1 MRIIAASLA
10 CTTLLLAG
18 CGGGGGAASSPSSVT
33 PVVPTLSG
41 KATAQVSI
49 VIPPKA
55 ASAARGV
62 KPAYV
67 SPSTQSITVQVDS
80 ATPTIQ
86 NLSPTS
92 PNCTNAGAAYPID
105 CTVPVSATAGAH
117 TVTFNTFDQPNA
129 AGSSLSTNSIPVT
142 FVAGQNPT
150 IPVALA
156 GVPHSFYAAPLG
168 AALFM
173 GSLTAGFG
181 FVPGSQSILIA
192 ALDADG
198 NFIVGPGAPAL
209 AATVSGATAGSGIA
223 ISAASA
229 SNPNQFTLT
238 ATGFGNATLALSATP
253 ASSLAGS
260 PLTAN
265 AALVTGPGI
274 TTLAG
279 STIAGFADGTGASA
293 SFSYPSFLAYD
304 SANGNLYVT
313 DPNNNEIRQVTP
325 AGAVTTLAGSTTPGS
340 ADGTGTS
347 ASFSS
352 PQGIAYDSV
361 NGDLYVTDTG
371 NCNVRQVTTAGAVVT
386 IAGGLSGRH
395 SCGSLDATGTSAR
408 FSYPAGIAYD
418 GANGDLYVTDW
429 NNCEIRQVT
438 TAGVVTTI
446 AGSTSCGSA
455 DGTGTSA
462 RFYSPVGIAYDSA
475 NGDLYVTDLGNCEI
489 RQITPAW
496 VVTTVAGS
504 THCGSADGIGAS
516 ASFSNPS
523 GIVYDSAN
531 GDLYVTDTNSSIIRQ
546 VTTAGAVTTIAGEAN
561 STLGFADGIGANA
574 RFSYPAGIEYDP
586 ANGLL
591 YITDSNNNAI
601 REMQL

>member
-1 MRIIAASLA
+1 L
-10 CTTLLLAG
+10 
-18 CGGGGGAASSPSSVT
+18 
-33 PVVPTLSG
+33 PTLSG
-41 KATAQVSI
+41 KSTAQVSI

-55 ASAARGV
+55 SSSARGI

-129 AGSSLSTNSIPVT
+129 TGSSLSTNSIPVT

-168 AALFM
+168 TALFT

-181 FVPGSQSILIA
+181 FVPGSQSILVA

-198 NFIVGPGAPAL
+198 NFILGPGAPAL
-209 AATVSGATAGSGIA
+209 AVTVSGATAGSGIA

-238 ATGFGNATLALSATP
+238 ATGYGSATLALSATP

-265 AALVTGPGI
+265 AALVTGPDA

-279 STIAGFADGTGASA
+279 NAVAGFADGTGASA
-293 SFSYPSFLAYD
+293 SFNYPSFLAYD

-313 DPNNNEIRQVTP
+313 DANNCEIRQVTS
-325 AGAVTTLAGSTTPGS
+325 GGVVTTIAGSTSCGI
-340 ADGTGTS
+340 ADGTGPS
-347 ASFSS
+347 ASFNS
-352 PQGIAYDSV
+352 PQGIAYDSA

-408 FSYPAGIAYD
+408 FNYPSGIAYD

-455 DGTGTSA
+455 HGTGTSA
-462 RFYSPVGIAYDSA
+462 SFYSPVGIAYDSA
-475 NGDLYVTDLGNCEI
+475 NGDLYVTDYGNCEI
-489 RQITPAW
+489 RQVTAAG

-504 THCGSADGIGAS
+504 TSCGSADGTGAS
-516 ASFSNPS
+516 ASFNRPS
-523 GIVYDSAN
+523 GIVYDGAT
-531 GDLYVTDTNSSIIRQ
+531 GDLYVTDTANNTIRR

-574 RFSYPAGIEYDP
+574 RFSNPAGIEYDP

>member
-1 MRIIAASLA
+1 MRFIVASLA

-18 CGGGGGAASSPSSVT
+18 CGGGGGVSSPSSVT

-55 ASAARGV
+55 ASSARGI

-156 GVPHSFYAAPLG
+156 GVPLSFYAAPLG
-168 AALFM
+168 AALIS
-173 GSLTAGFG
+173 GSLTAGIG

-238 ATGFGNATLALSATP
+238 ATGYGSATLALSATP

-260 PLTAN
+260 PLTAST
-265 AALVTGPGI
+265 ALVTGPN
-274 TTLAG
+274 TTILAG

-293 SFSYPSFLAYD
+293 SFNYPSFLAYD

-313 DPNNNEIRQVTP
+313 DANNCEIRQVTLG
-325 AGAVTTLAGSTTPGS
+325 GAVTTIAGSTTCGS
-340 ADGTGTS
+340 ADGTGPS
-347 ASFSS
+347 ASFNG

-361 NGDLYVTDTG
+361 NGDLYVTDTS

-408 FSYPAGIAYD
+408 FNYPSGIAYD

-446 AGSTSCGSA
+446 AGSTTCGSV
-455 DGTGTSA
+455 DGTGASA
-462 RFYSPVGIAYDSA
+462 SFHSPLGIAYDSA
-475 NGDLYVTDLGNCEI
+475 NGDLYVTD
-489 RQITPAW
+489 T
-496 VVTTVAGS
+496 
-504 THCGSADGIGAS
+504 
-516 ASFSNPS
+516 SN
-523 GIVYDSAN
+523 
-531 GDLYVTDTNSSIIRQ
+531 SIIRQ
-546 VTTAGAVTTIAGEAN
+546 VTTAGAVTTIAGTAN
-561 STLGFADGIGANA
+561 SAIGLADGIGANA

>member
-1 MRIIAASLA
+1 M
-10 CTTLLLAG
+10 
-18 CGGGGGAASSPSSVT
+18 
-33 PVVPTLSG
+33 
-41 KATAQVSI
+41 
-49 VIPPKA
+49 
-55 ASAARGV
+55 
-62 KPAYV
+62 
-67 SPSTQSITVQVDS
+67 DS
-80 ATPTIQ
+80 ATPAIQ

-129 AGSSLSTNSIPVT
+129 TGSSLSTNSIPVT

-168 AALFM
+168 AALFT
-173 GSLTAGFG
+173 GSLTAGFA
-181 FVPGSQSILIA
+181 FVPGSQSILIV

-238 ATGFGNATLALSATP
+238 ATGFGSATLALSATP

-325 AGAVTTLAGSTTPGS
+325 AGAVTTLAGSTTRGS

-347 ASFSS
+347 ASFFS

-361 NGDLYVTDTG
+361 NGDLYVTDTS
-371 NCNVRQVTTAGAVVT
+371 NCNVRQVTTAGVVTT
-386 IAGGLSGRH
+386 IAGST
-395 SCGSLDATGTSAR
+395 SCGSANGTGTSAR
-408 FSYPAGIAYD
+408 FNYPAGITYD

-438 TAGVVTTI
+438 TAGVVTTV

-496 VVTTVAGS
+496 VVTTVVGS
-504 THCGSADGIGAS
+504 TSCGSADGTGAS

-531 GDLYVTDTNSSIIRQ
+531 GDLYVTDTNNSIIRQ
-546 VTTAGAVTTIAGEAN
+546 VTTAGAVTTIAGQAN

>member
-18 CGGGGGAASSPSSVT
+18 CGGGGGGASSPSSVT
-33 PVVPTLSG
+33 PVLPTLSG
-41 KATAQVSI
+41 KSTAQISI

-55 ASAARGV
+55 SSSARGI

-129 AGSSLSTNSIPVT
+129 AGSSLSTNSISVT

-156 GVPHSFYAAPLG
+156 GVPNSFYAAPLG
-168 AALFM
+168 TALFT
-173 GSLTAGFG
+173 GSLTAGFA

-209 AATVSGATAGSGIA
+209 AVTVSGATAGSGIA
-223 ISAASA
+223 ISAANA

-238 ATGFGNATLALSATP
+238 ATGFGSATLALSATP

-260 PLTAN
+260 PLTASI
-265 AALVTGPGI
+265 ALLTGPDT

-279 STIAGFADGTGASA
+279 SGAYGSMDATGASA
-293 SFSYPSFLAYD
+293 SFNAPSFLAYD

-313 DPNNNEIRQVTP
+313 D
-325 AGAVTTLAGSTTPGS
+325 
-340 ADGTGTS
+340 TS
-347 ASFSS
+347 
-352 PQGIAYDSV
+352 
-361 NGDLYVTDTG
+361 
-371 NCNVRQVTTAGAVVT
+371 NCEVRQVT
-386 IAGGLSGRH
+386 
-395 SCGSLDATGTSAR
+395 AT
-408 FSYPAGIAYD
+408 
-418 GANGDLYVTDW
+418 
-429 NNCEIRQVT
+429 
-438 TAGVVTTI
+438 GVVTTI

-455 DGTGTSA
+455 DGTGS
-462 RFYSPVGIAYDSA
+462 
-475 NGDLYVTDLGNCEI
+475 
-489 RQITPAW
+489 
-496 VVTTVAGS
+496 
-504 THCGSADGIGAS
+504 S
-516 ASFSNPS
+516 ASFGSPAGIAFDSN
-523 GIVYDSAN
+523 N
-531 GDLYVTDTNSSIIRQ
+531 GDLYVTDTSNCVIRQITATGVVTTVAGSSTTCGSADGSGSSASFNYPSGIAYDTVNGDLYVTDQSNCEVRQVTPAGVVTTLAGSTTCSFADGAGSSAGFSNPAGIAFDASNGDLYVTDVGNCAIRQ
-546 VTTAGAVTTIAGEAN
+546 VTPGGVVTTVAGGAGCGSTDGTGSGASFSNPNGLVYDAATGDLYVTDFYNSTIRQVTIAGVVTTIAGNASAN
-561 STLGFADGIGANA
+561 GFTDGIGANA
-574 RFSYPAGIEYDP
+574 HFSNPAGIEYDP
-586 ANGLL
+586 ANGYL
-591 YITDSNNNAI
+591 YVTDTYNNRI